1 MKNAKKAMH
10 LIKKLKLLQDEI
22 FDALMQEIDE
32 IEPLKDVTPIGPRMC
47 TIKLSTIRENN
58 FILSP
63 EYYIQDVQR
72 EEIKKHLG
80 RCGKDIEKI
89 TARIKEMIDTGK
101 IKGNTTDKTVMLN
114 QSSLKALNEIYEN
127 LIS

>member
-1 MKNAKKAMH
+1 MLSA
-10 LIKKLKLLQDEI
+10 IKD
-22 FDALMQEIDE
+22 
-32 IEPLKDVTPIGPRMC
+32 
-47 TIKLSTIRENN
+47 NN

-72 EEIKKHLG
+72 EEIKKHLSK
-80 RCGKDIEKI
+80 CGKDIEKI

-101 IKGNTTDKTVMLN
+101 IKGNTVDKNVILN
-114 QSSLKALNEIYEN
+114 HSSLTALKEIYSN

>member
-1 MKNAKKAMH
+1 MKNTKKAIN
-10 LIKKLKLLQDEI
+10 LIKKLKLLQNEI
-22 FDALMQEIDE
+22 VESIMREIDK
-32 IEPLKDVTPIGPRMC
+32 IEPMKDVQPIGERMC
-47 TIKLSTIRENN
+47 VIKLSTIKDNN

-72 EEIKKHLG
+72 EEIKKHLSK
-80 RCGKDIEKI
+80 CGKDIEKI

-101 IKGNTTDKTVMLN
+101 IKGNTADKNVILN
-114 QSSLKALNEIYEN
+114 HSSLTALKEIYSN